1 MINYIPSLRQIMPE
15 REVQGFHS
23 AILLLII
30 QSQQQQFGL
39 SAFGVFWKRDLAAAV
54 ACTGQIT
61 FPMKGMGH
69 IWHRAITWTNL
80 IKAAC

>member
-1 MINYIPSLRQIMPE
+1 MPE

-80 IKAAC
+80 IEAAC